1 MKMFT
6 TMTPEI
12 FSSNLEKALSELHCS
27 SSCARFRIIP
37 EYDEHK
43 SSNGKDDMFQM
54 IALSDNNIKDRLL
67 KFENVVEILS
77 CMSPHVPTQIKVKVS
92 ELSSEQNIVFDLIT
106 STRIRKPSELANIE
120 TGHPPFKVI
129 R

>member
-1 MKMFT
+1 M
-6 TMTPEI
+6 
-12 FSSNLEKALSELHCS
+12 L
-27 SSCARFRIIP
+27 IP

-67 KFENVVEILS
+67 KFENVGVILS

>member
-1 MKMFT
+1 M
-6 TMTPEI
+6 
-12 FSSNLEKALSELHCS
+12 L
-27 SSCARFRIIP
+27 IP

-129 R
+129 RKYHLHTKKQPKVS

>member
-1 MKMFT
+1 M
-6 TMTPEI
+6 
-12 FSSNLEKALSELHCS
+12 L
-27 SSCARFRIIP
+27 IP

-92 ELSSEQNIVFDLIT
+92 EHKQHRQVSSKR
-106 STRIRKPSELANIE
+106 S
-120 TGHPPFKVI
+120 
-129 R
+129 

>member
-1 MKMFT
+1 M
-6 TMTPEI
+6 
-12 FSSNLEKALSELHCS
+12 L
-27 SSCARFRIIP
+27 IP

-106 STRIRKPSELANIE
+106 STRIRKPSLFWNTEFLLMRLE
-120 TGHPPFKVI
+120 TTSPNGKKHSPCGQ